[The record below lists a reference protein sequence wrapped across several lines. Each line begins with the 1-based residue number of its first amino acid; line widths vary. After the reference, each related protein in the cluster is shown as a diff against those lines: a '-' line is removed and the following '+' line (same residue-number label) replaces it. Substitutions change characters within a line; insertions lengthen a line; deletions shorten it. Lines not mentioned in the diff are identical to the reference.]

1 MNKQDFIFKTK
12 IHVYRM
18 VSDFFK
24 ETEEIGQIEVM
35 VIGELY
41 KILLSKRHTFDHN
54 TQEKFDLFFSKND
67 EDKSPVKKKKKSGES
82 PKKKMTK
89 KESPLKLKNPEKKK
103 KESPV
108 YNCREK
114 LDRLKEK
121 ETNAFDYQDD
131 DDSFENDNDSYS
143 SFDPYAS
150 D

>member
-24 ETEEIGQIEVM
+24 ESEEIGLIEVM
-35 VIGELY
+35 VLGELY

-67 EDKSPVKKKKKSGES
+67 EEKSPVKKKQKNS
-82 PKKKMTK
+82 
-89 KESPLKLKNPEKKK
+89 ESPLNKAKTPEK

-108 YNCREK
+108 YNCRQKLEK
-114 LDRLKEK
+114 LKEK
-121 ETNAFDYQDD
+121 ETNVFDYKDD